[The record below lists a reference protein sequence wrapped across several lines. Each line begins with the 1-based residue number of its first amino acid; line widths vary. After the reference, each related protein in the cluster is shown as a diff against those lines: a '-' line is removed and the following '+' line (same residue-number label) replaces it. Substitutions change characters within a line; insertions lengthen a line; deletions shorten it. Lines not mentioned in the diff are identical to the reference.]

1 MMSPNVLH
9 HVASQHRAMDAK
21 HPSSIA
27 ACGSKTCVAAKPHG
41 DIGDLPHLGTNF
53 WAACKVNPTKAR
65 ASCFSEYLVDSA
77 LAKAH

>member
-1 MMSPNVLH
+1 MQHDVTKC
-9 HVASQHRAMDAK
+9 AGSQHRAMDAK

-53 WAACKVNPTKAR
+53 WQLAR
-65 ASCFSEYLVDSA
+65 
-77 LAKAH
+77 